1 MPRLILHSILRRRWQ
16 SLAAILGVALGAAL
30 LLGVFLLHRGL
41 AQGLERGRRQLGAD
55 LLIVPANA
63 TVDPDKAL
71 FAGSPLNVYMD
82 RSLADDIRRV
92 PGIARVESQFFT
104 QTLRLECCSGVNE
117 IRLVG
122 IEDGTL
128 RRLARLSS
136 PSDGRSTLDAG
147 EVVIGSQ
154 LLTGVGRPGAR
165 IEILGKIFRIA
176 WRLDSTASSL
186 DHSIL
191 MPIDAARA
199 LAAQSEP
206 LRPVWLDAGPPARLV
221 SALLVEVTDPAA
233 IAATARAIED
243 IGPFNVIRT
252 GETLLRIKRLM
263 DAFILVLA
271 AAGGLTALGGIVYLF
286 GHFAAAAWDRKGE
299 WALYR
304 ALGAARAR
312 IVQLVVGEAVLL
324 AVAGALPG
332 IPAGLWLYHFALDRL
347 AAGNAFPFVPVEP
360 PLFVFGAFGALALY
374 ALAGA
379 AAAIAPALR
388 VAQLEPAHAM
398 AQGDID

>member
-1 MPRLILHSILRRRWQ
+1 MLRLILHSILRRRWQ
-16 SLAAILGVALGAAL
+16 SLAAILGVALGTAL

-41 AQGLERGRRQLGAD
+41 SQGLERGRRQLGAD

-63 TVDPDKAL
+63 TIDPDKAL

-82 RSLADDIRRV
+82 RALAGDIRRV
-92 PGIARVESQFFT
+92 PGVARVESQFFT
-104 QTLRLECCSGVNE
+104 QTLRLECCSGMDE

-122 IEDGTL
+122 IEDGVL
-128 RRLARLSS
+128 RRLARLSGK
-136 PSDGRSTLDAG
+136 DRATLETG

-154 LLTGVGRPGAR
+154 LLTGVGRPGAN
-165 IEILGKIFRIA
+165 IEILGKIFRVA
-176 WRLDSTASSL
+176 WRLDATGASL

-199 LAAQSEP
+199 LATQSEA
-206 LRPVWLDAGPPARLV
+206 LRPVWLEAGPPSRLV

-233 IAATARAIED
+233 VETVARAIED
-243 IGPFNVIRT
+243 TGPFRVIRA
-252 GETLLRIKRLM
+252 GETFLRIKRLM

-271 AAGGLTALGGIVYLF
+271 AAGGLTALGGIAYLF
-286 GHFAAAAWDRKGE
+286 GHFAASAWDRKGE
-299 WALYR
+299 WALYC

-312 IVQLVVGEAVLL
+312 IVQLVMGEALLL
-324 AVAGALPG
+324 AVAGVLPG
-332 IPAGLWLYHFALDRL
+332 IPAGLWLYRFAFNRL
-347 AAGNAFPFVPVEP
+347 AAGNAFPFVPVET
-360 PLFVFGAFGALALY
+360 PLFIFGALGALLLY
-374 ALAGA
+374 ALVGA

-388 VAQLEPAHAM
+388 VAQLEPARAM

>member
-1 MPRLILHSILRRRWQ
+1 MPLLILHSILRRRWQ
-16 SLAAILGVALGAAL
+16 SLAAILGVALGVAL
-30 LLGVFLLHRGL
+30 LLGVFLLYRGL
-41 AQGLERGRRQLGAD
+41 EEGLERGRRQLGAD

-63 TVDPDKAL
+63 AVDPDKAL
-71 FAGSPLNVYMD
+71 FAGSPLNAYMD
-82 RSLADDIRRV
+82 RSLSGDILRV
-92 PGIARVESQFFT
+92 PGVGRVESQFFT
-104 QTLRLECCSGVNE
+104 QTLRLECCSGGTE

-128 RRLARLSS
+128 GRLSRLS
-136 PSDGRSTLDAG
+136 PDGRAALEAD

-154 LLTGVGRPGAR
+154 VLAGVGRPGAR
-165 IEILGKIFRIA
+165 IELLGRIFRVA
-176 WRLDSTASSL
+176 WRLSSTASGL

-199 LAAQSEP
+199 LAAQSEA
-206 LRPVWLDAGPPARLV
+206 LGPVWLDAGPPSRLV
-221 SALLVEVTDPAA
+221 SALLVEVPDPAA
-233 IAATARAIED
+233 VETVARAIED
-243 IGPFNVIRT
+243 IGPFNVIRS
-252 GETLLRIKRLM
+252 GEILLRVKRLM
-263 DAFILVLA
+263 DAFVFVLA
-271 AAGGLTALGGIVYLF
+271 GAGGLTALGGVAYLF

-324 AVAGALPG
+324 AVFGALAG
-332 IPAGLWLYHFALDRL
+332 IPAGLWLYRSACHRL
-347 AAGNAFPFVPVEP
+347 AFGNAIPFVPAEP
-360 PLFVFGAFGALALY
+360 ALLALGVAGALVLY
-374 ALAGA
+374 AVVGA

-388 VAQLEPAHAM
+388 VARLEPAHVM

>member
-1 MPRLILHSILRRRWQ
+1 MLRLILHSILRRRWQ
-16 SLAAILGVALGAAL
+16 SLAAVLGVALGVAL
-30 LLGVFLLHRGL
+30 LLGVFLLYRGL
-41 AQGLERGRRQLGAD
+41 EQGIERGRRQLGAD

-82 RSLADDIRRV
+82 RALVADVRRV
-92 PGIARVESQFFT
+92 PGVGRVESQFFT

-122 IEDGTL
+122 VEDGTL

-136 PSDGRSTLDAG
+136 AGRSTLEAD

-154 LLTGVGRPGAR
+154 LLAGVGRPGSL
-165 IEILGKIFRIA
+165 IEILGKIFRIG
-176 WRLDSTASSL
+176 WRLDSTGASL

-199 LAAQSEP
+199 LATQSEA
-206 LRPVWLDAGPPARLV
+206 LRPVWLEAGPPARLV
-221 SALLVEVTDPAA
+221 SALLVEVADPAA
-233 IAATARAIED
+233 VETVARAIED
-243 IGPFNVIRT
+243 IGPFNVIRA
-252 GETLLRIKRLM
+252 GETFLRTKRLM
-263 DAFILVLA
+263 DAFVLVLA
-271 AAGGLTALGGIVYLF
+271 GAGGLTALGGIAYLF

-312 IVQLVVGEAVLL
+312 IVQLVVGEAMLL
-324 AVAGALPG
+324 AVAGVLPG
-332 IPAGLWLYHFALDRL
+332 IPAGLWLYRFAFSRL
-347 AAGNAFPFVPVEP
+347 TADNVFPFVPVET
-360 PLFVFGAFGALALY
+360 PLFVFGALGALLLY
-374 ALAGA
+374 ALVGA

>member
-1 MPRLILHSILRRRWQ
+1 MFRLILHSILRRRWQ
-16 SLAAILGVALGAAL
+16 SLAAILGVTLGTAL
-30 LLGVFLLHRGL
+30 LLGVFLLYRGL
-41 AQGLERGRRQLGAD
+41 GQGIERGRRQLGAD

-63 TVDPDKAL
+63 TVDPEQAL

-82 RSLADDIRRV
+82 RSLADDILRV
-92 PGIARVESQFFT
+92 PGVGRVESQFFT

-122 IEDGTL
+122 IEEGTI
-128 RRLARLSS
+128 RRLARLSGL
-136 PSDGRSTLDAG
+136 DRSSLETR

-154 LLTGVGRPGAR
+154 LLTGVGRPGSR
-165 IEILGKIFRIA
+165 IEILGKIFTIA
-176 WRLDSTASSL
+176 WRLDSTGASL

-206 LRPVWLDAGPPARLV
+206 LGPVWIESGPPARLV
-221 SALLVEVTDPAA
+221 SALLVEVVDPAA
-233 IAATARAIED
+233 LETVARAIET
-243 IGPFNVIRT
+243 IGPFRVIRAGDT
-252 GETLLRIKRLM
+252 FLRIKRLM
-263 DAFILVLA
+263 DSFLLVLA
-271 AAGGLTALGGIVYLF
+271 GAGGLTALGGIAYLF
-286 GHFAAAAWDRKGE
+286 GHFASAAWDRKGE

-304 ALGAARAR
+304 ALGAARSR
-312 IVQLVVGEAVLL
+312 IVQLVVGEALFL
-324 AVAGALPG
+324 AVAGVLPG
-332 IPAGLWLYHFALDRL
+332 IPAGLWLYRFSFDRL
-347 AAGNAFPFVPVEP
+347 AADNAFPFVPVSA
-360 PLFVFGAFGALALY
+360 PLFIAGALGALLLY
-374 ALAGA
+374 ALVGA